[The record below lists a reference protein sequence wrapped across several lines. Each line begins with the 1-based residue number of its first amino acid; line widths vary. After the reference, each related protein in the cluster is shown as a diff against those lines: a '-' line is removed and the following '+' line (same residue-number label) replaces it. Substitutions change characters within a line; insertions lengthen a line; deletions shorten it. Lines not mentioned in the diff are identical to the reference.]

1 MHGDIEQIHMGSH
14 QRTAKQRLRSAE
26 KAT

>member
-1 MHGDIEQIHMGSH
+1 MNNKDIIPF
-14 QRTAKQRLRSAE
+14 RLRSAE